1 MRAMLVVFP
10 VRGRNWCFSRSVAD
24 RLTYKES
31 SNDVPS
37 TIADL
42 WKKLSSGAGKTN
54 NTELVIDF
62 VSDKMNGAW
71 TLLEKAPP
79 GSVKSK
85 VHGLGVRLLSRVKPS
100 EIFLKS
106 ITKEV
111 SSVQITYPTSMNG
124 RLVRRRLRHIALRG
138 AVIHRK
144 YLYGSVTLLPLTSV
158 FMVLPLPNIL
168 FFWVLFRA
176 YSHWR
181 ALQGSERL
189 VQLVSDDK
197 SFTTLNGDKSVV
209 DGTVNA
215 KENNHPLWVL
225 QASEEL
231 EKLIKSGD
239 VSGDGLS
246 ECIISNIC
254 KTYDLNTIDVL
265 KYMNSM

>member
-1 MRAMLVVFP
+1 MKARLVVFP
-10 VRGRNWCFSRSVAD
+10 IRGRNWCFSRSID
-24 RLTYKES
+24 RHTSQQS
-31 SNDVPS
+31 SNNVPS
-37 TIADL
+37 TLTDL
-42 WKKLSSGAGKTN
+42 WKKLSSGDGKSELSN

-62 VSDKMNGAW
+62 VSNKMNGAW
-71 TLLEKAPP
+71 TGLENAPP

-85 VHGLGVRLLSRVKPS
+85 IHGIGVRLLSRVKPS

-111 SSVQITYPTSMNG
+111 SNVQITYPTSLND

-144 YLYGSVTLLPLTSV
+144 YLYGSVTLLPMTSV

-189 VQLVSDDK
+189 VLLVSDDK
-197 SFTTLNGDKSVV
+197 SID
-209 DGTVNA
+209 DGTGNV
-215 KENNHPLWVL
+215 KEQANHPLWVL
-225 QASEEL
+225 QASDEL

-239 VSGDGLS
+239 AASGDGLS
-246 ECIISNIC
+246 KCIISNIC